1 MSSNPAAY
9 GDPQTRTHILDT
21 ARELLESNG
30 PVLNLADVARRAG
43 VSRQAVYLHF
53 GDRTGMLLA
62 LVDHI
67 DRSQG
72 REEMVSYV
80 HGAATGVEALRRWV
94 ETMGHYTAKIDR
106 IAQVLEAGQPVD
118 GAVAAAWNDRMNGR
132 LNWHIRPIVE
142 RIESDGRLR
151 RDLTVDTAAQLIYIL
166 TMPGPWRELTR
177 RLEWSVELY
186 TEQIYGLLERGL
198 LTAGPRSA

>member
-1 MSSNPAAY
+1 MSSNPATY
-9 GDPQTRTHILDT
+9 GDPGTRTHILNT

-30 PVLNLADVARRAG
+30 PVVSLADVARRAG

-72 REEMVSYV
+72 REEMVNYV
-80 HGAATGVEALRRWV
+80 HGAATGVESLRRWV
-94 ETMGHYTAKIDR
+94 ATMGRYTAKIDR
-106 IAQVLEAGQPVD
+106 IAQVLEAGQSVD

-142 RIESDGRLR
+142 RIKSEGQLR
-151 RDLTVDTAAQLIYIL
+151 RDLTVDTAAHLIYVL
-166 TMPGPWRELTR
+166 TMPGPWRELIR
-177 RLEWSVELY
+177 RLGWPEELY
-186 TEQIYGLLERGL
+186 TEQICELLERGL
-198 LTAGPRSA
+198 LTEDPRPT